1 MIKSKRYDNRS
12 NREKAR
18 IIRKVGELVHEEHF
32 TVLEACQ
39 VAGVHHSQ
47 YYRWKKLEE
56 AEASGDRDAWKPRSK
71 RPKRLARK
79 TPESV
84 RERVVSLAR
93 SGDFG
98 SANSIAKTISA
109 EIGRSIHAA
118 TVISILEKEG
128 LYGFTDVKAEDGSF
142 LRKKRGLKIESDD

>member
-1 MIKSKRYDNRS
+1 MIKSKRYGNRS

-18 IIRKVGELVHEEHF
+18 VIRKVGELVHEEHY

-47 YYRWKKLEE
+47 YYRWKKLED
-56 AEASGDRDAWKPRSK
+56 AEADGDVNAWTPRSK

-79 TPESV
+79 TPDSV

-93 SGDFG
+93 SGDFR
-98 SANSIAKTISA
+98 SANSIAKTVSD
-109 EIGRSIHAA
+109 EIGRCIHAA

-128 LYGFTDVKAEDGSF
+128 LYGFIDIKAEDGSF
-142 LRKKRGLKIESDD
+142 LRKKRGLKIESND